1 MFGKKKKNVSLLIQE
16 LFMRSVAITSSHL
29 LHVSAQS
36 GAWCGRAPA
45 GIQRRWIAKKDSP
58 KMFVMLTLELEC
70 EKQNK
75 GTFVL
80 II

>member
-1 MFGKKKKNVSLLIQE
+1 MFGKKQNVSLLIQE
-16 LFMRSVAITSSHL
+16 LFMRSVAITGSHL

-45 GIQRRWIAKKDSP
+45 GIQRRWISKKDSP

-80 II
+80 KI